1 MCYPKSLLTAKDWEV
16 TPMASHVSCTG
27 DHSSTQCK
35 MSCWT
40 SHVPV
45 ESSPYLCQKSPCP
58 AWTIGQSGCYRCDYN
73 CTQLHDLME
82 PQPLSM
88 VEALGCSCSEVVVSA
103 RPLKAFPGAALWQ
116 SSSMGLYY
124 FIGEHHRRP
133 VYWNRV
139 THKYL
144 YYYSQA
150 EWLIG
155 TSHFDLIAGI
165 QV

>member
-1 MCYPKSLLTAKDWEV
+1 MCYPKSLLNAKDWEV

-40 SHVPV
+40 NHVPV

-88 VEALGCSCSEVVVSA
+88 VEALGCSCDKVVVSA
-103 RPLKAFPGAALWQ
+103 RPLKAFPGAAFISNNSQ
-116 SSSMGLYY
+116 SCPPLVAEYLLTTVGHGQSFEGLVVNLACKGNNMP
-124 FIGEHHRRP
+124 FP
-133 VYWNRV
+133 
-139 THKYL
+139 
-144 YYYSQA
+144 
-150 EWLIG
+150 
-155 TSHFDLIAGI
+155 TS
-165 QV
+165 VKCR